1 MVIRDWYRVAASVAA
16 IVVFAAGPALA
27 GGGKHGGAAG
37 PAGGSDPAAAP
48 RTDAAGEFMGRHTM
62 EGEVTRID
70 QDKGT
75 LSLKTAE
82 GTMDLHFPP
91 SALADVKAG
100 DRVAVEL
107 AIKPDAGGSASPRTD
122 TKQ

>member
-27 GGGKHGGAAG
+27 GGGKHGG
-37 PAGGSDPAAAP
+37 
-48 RTDAAGEFMGRHTM
+48 AAGEFMGRHTM